1 MLELGD
7 QTSKMLKEIDGRDWP
22 PQLIE
27 QAMHGVMERQ
37 MRFFQKLMEDLGD
50 K

>member
-1 MLELGD
+1 MIDFGD
-7 QTSKMLKEIDGRDWP
+7 QTAKMLREIDGRDWP

-37 MRFFQKLMEDLGD
+37 TRFFPA
-50 K
+50 